1 MLIYYILY
9 RYFILLFTVIPIEV
23 ERGYSLRIVLRII
36 IPNAGWNIYYA
47 IPTSIWLLGIQ

>member
-9 RYFILLFTVIPIEV
+9 RYFILLFTVIEV

>member
-9 RYFILLFTVIPIEV
+9 RYFILLFTVIEV

-36 IPNAGWNIYYA
+36 IPNAGWNIYA